1 MDRNYIFSIILSL
14 NLLLYLVVV
23 FVEGIIYIQLLLFI
37 LRRTVTKMKGKCIYI
52 FFIILT
58 YLLSSSEKDGRKT
71 LYHLFLLTL
80 LLIMNKMKK
89 NIGFFFILTNLTS
102 NIE

>member
-37 LRRTVTKMKGKCIYI
+37 LRLTVTKMKGKCIYI